1 MVAQAYNFPDYQF
14 VIAGVS
20 NLPKELYARWQ
31 SIFPIKVVYDDA
43 YNLLSV
49 ADAALVT
56 SGTAT
61 LETALLNVPQV
72 VCYKTSGVSFAIAKM
87 VIKVPYISLVNLVAQ
102 KKIVPELIQS
112 DLNNITVQEELKKI
126 LTPEGRQAQLE
137 GYAEVRALL
146 GDKGASAKAGS
157 LMVDYLLK

>member
-1 MVAQAYNFPDYQF
+1 
-14 VIAGVS
+14 
-20 NLPKELYARWQ
+20 
-31 SIFPIKVVYDDA
+31 
-43 YNLLSV
+43 
-49 ADAALVT
+49 
-56 SGTAT
+56 
-61 LETALLNVPQV
+61 
-72 VCYKTSGVSFAIAKM
+72 M

-102 KKIVPELIQS
+102 KKIVPELIQE
-112 DLNNITVQEELKKI
+112 DLNNITVQEELNKI

>member
-1 MVAQAYNFPDYQF
+1 VVFHLR
-14 VIAGVS
+14 S
-20 NLPKELYARWQ
+20 PKWLLKCLYLFGKFGC
-31 SIFPIKVVYDDA
+31 S
-43 YNLLSV
+43 
-49 ADAALVT
+49 
-56 SGTAT
+56 
-61 LETALLNVPQV
+61 E
-72 VCYKTSGVSFAIAKM
+72 
-87 VIKVPYISLVNLVAQ
+87 
-102 KKIVPELIQS
+102 KIVPELIQS